1 MNAIDFVWILSVAQA
16 LLPVLDGNRDECR
29 AQTGQL
35 MSGSSS
41 GELLLFPIPAMT
53 AIPLRPFVSFGS

>member
-29 AQTGQL
+29 AQTG
-35 MSGSSS
+35 
-41 GELLLFPIPAMT
+41 PA
-53 AIPLRPFVSFGS
+53 PFAPFFSA